1 MKQNPVAMPPLDNGN
16 TVPLPLDLY
25 CEPIVVRQHGNDNV
39 LGQGAPVDRQM
50 LRRRS
55 GGFLGF
61 LKTIIA
67 RSFDRG

>member
-25 CEPIVVRQHGNDNV
+25 YEPIVVRQHGNDNV
-39 LGQGAPVDRQM
+39 LGHGAPVDRQT

-67 RSFDRG
+67 RFIDRG

>member
-25 CEPIVVRQHGNDNV
+25 YEPIVVRRHGNDNV
-39 LGQGAPVDRQM
+39 LGQGAPVDRQV

-55 GGFLGF
+55 GGFLGPV
-61 LKTIIA
+61 LN
-67 RSFDRG
+67 